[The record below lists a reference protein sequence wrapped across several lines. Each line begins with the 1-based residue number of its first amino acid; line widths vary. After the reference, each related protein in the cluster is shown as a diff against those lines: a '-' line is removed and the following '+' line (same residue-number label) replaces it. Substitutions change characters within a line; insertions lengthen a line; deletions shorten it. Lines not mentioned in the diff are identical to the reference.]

1 MSATAVTE
9 NGRGTRAAAA
19 APAASPLATLGGQLS
34 ALGCTIDTVSRVV
47 TAADGRT
54 TRLEPKACDLLVL
67 LAGRPREVVSAERL
81 IDGVWGG
88 KFVGPEVVTV
98 AVHALRQALGDDAR
112 RPRFIETVRGRGY
125 RWIAPLVDAE
135 SAPAAAA
142 PAAAVPATATRS
154 RAVLPLLAV
163 ALLLSAGCAWLLLR
177 RPDPM
182 PSMSKT
188 AELMRAQARGLF
200 FSDRRTPADM
210 DKAVEEFRRA
220 IAVDARFAE
229 PHAALAEALVRR
241 MEMTGRVTPET
252 EAEARRQAA
261 RAFELDARSALA
273 HAARASVQ
281 FVLDRDMAA
290 AERSFRQALLLD
302 PTIPSV
308 HRRIG
313 YLLAANGRFDEARAH
328 TRAAVELAPTSSSAL
343 ADLGWI
349 EILAGD
355 HMTAEGHLRE
365 ALRLEPT
372 NGGALMTL
380 GRCLAATGREA
391 EAWAEYRRGLSLV
404 GVPPEVLATAE
415 KGFAANGLRGV
426 SASFAAMGEER
437 PIPRFGVAISAA
449 RAGRGSQALALLAQ
463 SVERREPAT
472 LWIAVEPSF
481 ASLRSDPSFVELT
494 RRAGVSVAG
503 LR

>member
-1 MSATAVTE
+1 MRAPSVGGNGEGTATVV
-9 NGRGTRAAAA
+9 
-19 APAASPLATLGGQLS
+19 APPLVAPGSFS
-34 ALGCTIDTVSRVV
+34 ALGCRVDPVGRVV

-67 LAGRPREVVSAERL
+67 LAGRPHEVVSVEQL
-81 IDGVWGG
+81 IDVVWGG
-88 KFVGPEVVTV
+88 KFVTSDVVTV

-125 RWIAPLVDAE
+125 RWIAPLDSPEGAE
-135 SAPAAAA
+135 P
-142 PAAAVPATATRS
+142 TATPPLWATRRS
-154 RAVLPLLAV
+154 RAALPLLGLL
-163 ALLLSAGCAWLLLR
+163 LLLSAGCAWLLLR

-182 PSMSKT
+182 PSMTKT
-188 AELMRAQARGLF
+188 AVLMRAQARGLF

-229 PHAALAEALVRR
+229 PHAALAEALVRQ
-241 MEMTGRVTPET
+241 MEMTSRVTAET
-252 EAEARRQAA
+252 EAEARREAA
-261 RAFELDARSALA
+261 RALDLDPQSSLA
-273 HAARASVQ
+273 HAARASVL

-290 AERSFRQALLLD
+290 AERSFRQAILLD
-302 PTIPSV
+302 STIPSV

-313 YLLAANGRFDEARAH
+313 YLLAANGRFAEARAH
-328 TRAAVELAPTSSSAL
+328 TRAATELAPTSASAL

-355 HMTAEGHLRE
+355 PAAAERPLRE

-372 NGGALMTL
+372 HGGAAMTL
-380 GRCLAATGREA
+380 GRCLASLGRDREA
-391 EAWAEYRRGLSLV
+391 WVEYRRGLSIA
-404 GVPPEVLATAE
+404 GVPPAVLE
-415 KGFAANGLRGV
+415 KADEDFAANGLRGV
-426 SASFAAMGEER
+426 FATFAARGKER
-437 PIPRFGVAISAA
+437 PMPRFGVAMSAA
-449 RAGRGSQALALLAQ
+449 LAGLGQDALALLAQ

-481 ASLRSDPSFVELT
+481 ASLRRDAAFVELT
-494 RRAGVSVAG
+494 RRAGVSAA
-503 LR
+503 LH